1 MSLTTLLSPT
11 IQSMTYVV
19 DNALDV
25 VIESRA
31 GGIDTVRSSVA
42 WTLADALENLVLTGA
57 RAVSGT
63 GNALDNSIFGNAA
76 ANVLRGGSGADRLD
90 GGAGA
95 DTLIGGLGNDV
106 YLLGRGYG
114 SELIQEND
122 GSSGNSDALV
132 FLAGISSEQIWFRR
146 VGNDL
151 QASVIGT
158 SDKATLQNWYSGP
171 EYRVEEFHTSDG
183 RTLLSSG
190 VLELATAMSAFKPP
204 PSGQTTLSASYAAVL
219 PAIGSAWHPVDATHP
234 SGKAHSA
241 PGLQRGRV
249 HMHPDIDPVDAA
261 LRTQAAGLIEAMA
274 AFSSSADAHVTPP
287 HTFHIPQI
295 AVGPLTM

>member
-1 MSLTTLLSPT
+1 
-11 IQSMTYVV
+11 
-19 DNALDV
+19 
-25 VIESRA
+25 
-31 GGIDTVRSSVA
+31 
-42 WTLADALENLVLTGA
+42 
-57 RAVSGT
+57 
-63 GNALDNSIFGNAA
+63 
-76 ANVLRGGSGADRLD
+76 
-90 GGAGA
+90 
-95 DTLIGGLGNDV
+95 
-106 YLLGRGYG
+106 
-114 SELIQEND
+114 
-122 GSSGNSDALV
+122 
-132 FLAGISSEQIWFRR
+132 
-146 VGNDL
+146 
-151 QASVIGT
+151 
-158 SDKATLQNWYSGP
+158 
-171 EYRVEEFHTSDG
+171 
-183 RTLLSSG
+183 LLSSG